1 MKKYFF
7 YSKTDPKHEA
17 ISSTVSDSRLSA
29 AILFSKLKRLPLKN
43 FLSIFTVN
51 R

>member
-1 MKKYFF
+1 MKKYNF
-7 YSKTDPKHEA
+7 YSKKDPKREA

-29 AILFSKLKRLPLKN
+29 ATHFSKLKRLSLKQ
-43 FLSIFTVN
+43 FLSIFTIS

>member
-7 YSKTDPKHEA
+7 YSKTDPKREA
-17 ISSTVSDSRLSA
+17 IAATVSDSRLSA
-29 AILFSKLKRLPLKN
+29 ARFFSRLKRLPLKN
-43 FLSIFTVN
+43 FLSIFTIN

>member
-7 YSKTDPKHEA
+7 YSKADPKHEA
-17 ISSTVSDSRLSA
+17 IASTSSDSRLSA
-29 AILFSKLKRLPLKN
+29 AKFFSKLKRLPLKN
-43 FLSIFTVN
+43 FLSIFTIN